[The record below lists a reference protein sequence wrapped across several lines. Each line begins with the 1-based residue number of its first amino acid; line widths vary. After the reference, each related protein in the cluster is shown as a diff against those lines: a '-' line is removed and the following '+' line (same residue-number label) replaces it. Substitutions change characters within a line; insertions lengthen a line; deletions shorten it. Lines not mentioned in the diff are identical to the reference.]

1 MAREQ
6 SFLIKKGILS
16 KGHVDF
22 WRGLVHKFDT
32 GEEIDWE
39 ALLLEADLGLQ
50 LTERLVEQIEDEH
63 AEKNL
68 GRGLEILRGEIRE
81 LVVAPPPIPVPAK
94 PEVILLIGVN
104 GSGKTTTAAKLAKQ
118 AQDKGKSVMFGA
130 GDTFRAA
137 AIEQLQLWGQRLD
150 IPTVAREQGSDSAAV
165 AFQAMEEA
173 AAAGTDLLI
182 IDTAGRQANKA
193 NLMQELE
200 KVKRTIGKKNEAA
213 PHHTWLVVDAN
224 TGNNILNQARE
235 FHNGVGLTGMI
246 MTKIE
251 GSGKGG
257 MVAAVREE
265 VGLPTYY
272 LGFGEKPED
281 LRRFDPAT
289 YVDEFFGD
297 VSQEKQEVR

>member
-1 MAREQ
+1 MARDA
-6 SFLIKKGILS
+6 SFLVKQGILS

-39 ALLLEADLGLQ
+39 ALLLEADLGLP

-63 AEKNL
+63 AEKSL
-68 GRGLEILRGEIRE
+68 RKGLAILREEIRG
-81 LVVAPPPIPVPAK
+81 LVVAPPPIPVPAR

-118 AQDKGKSVMFGA
+118 AQDAGKRVMFGA

-137 AIEQLQLWGQRLD
+137 AIEQLQSWGRRLE
-150 IPTVAREQGSDSAAV
+150 IPVVAREQGSDSAAV
-165 AFQAMEEA
+165 AYQAMDEA
-173 AAAGTDLLI
+173 TEAGADLLI
-182 IDTAGRQANKA
+182 IDTAGRQANKS
-193 NLMQELE
+193 NLMQELA
-200 KVKRTIGKKNEAA
+200 KVKRTIAKKDEAA

-235 FHNGVGLTGMI
+235 FHAGVGLTGMI

-265 VGLPTYY
+265 VGLPTHY
-272 LGFGEKPED
+272 LGFGEQPED
-281 LRRFDPAT
+281 LRRFDPAD
-289 YVDEFFGD
+289 YVEEFFGD
-297 VSQEKQEVR
+297 VTPETEEVR

>member
-1 MAREQ
+1 MARD
-6 SFLIKKGILS
+6 SFFVKQGILS

-22 WRGLVHKFDT
+22 WRGLVKKFDT
-32 GEEIDWE
+32 GEEVDWE
-39 ALLLEADLGLQ
+39 ALLLEADLGLP
-50 LTERLVEQIEDEH
+50 LTERMVELIEDEG

-68 GRGLEILRGEIRE
+68 PKGLTLLREEIKK

-118 AQDKGKSVMFGA
+118 AQDKGKRVMFGA

-137 AIEQLQLWGQRLD
+137 AIEQLQTWGKRLD
-150 IPTVAREQGSDSAAV
+150 IPVVAREQGSDSASV
-165 AFQAMEEA
+165 AYQAMEEA
-173 AAAGTDLLI
+173 TAAGVDLLI
-182 IDTAGRQANKA
+182 IDTAGRQANKS
-193 NLMQELE
+193 NLMQELA
-200 KVKRTIGKKNEAA
+200 KVKRTISKQNEAA

-224 TGNNILNQARE
+224 TGNNILSQARE
-235 FHNGVGLTGMI
+235 FHAGIELTGMI

-272 LGFGEKPED
+272 LGFGEQPED
-281 LRRFDPAT
+281 LRRFAPDT

-297 VSQEKQEVR
+297 VTEETAVG